1 MKNDIVEFIPVG
13 MKNAKSSEEL
23 GIMTNLSPRE
33 IRFAVFEGRCR
44 GVPICSSEAGYWI
57 AANKEEAMIY
67 YRAQMSRIMT
77 GFAALNPIKK
87 FIINEGARE
96 DWEIMEEIERNM
108 HNAVQGYDDTGR

>member
-1 MKNDIVEFIPVG
+1 MRINIIEFIPIG
-13 MKNAKSSEEL
+13 IENAIQQEEL
-23 GIMTNLSPRE
+23 EKRTGHKKRE
-33 IRFAVFEGRCR
+33 NRAAIFEARRR
-44 GVPICSSEAGYWI
+44 GVPICSGDAGYWI

-67 YRAQMSRIMT
+67 YRAQMSRILT
-77 GFAALNPIKK
+77 GFEALKAIKR